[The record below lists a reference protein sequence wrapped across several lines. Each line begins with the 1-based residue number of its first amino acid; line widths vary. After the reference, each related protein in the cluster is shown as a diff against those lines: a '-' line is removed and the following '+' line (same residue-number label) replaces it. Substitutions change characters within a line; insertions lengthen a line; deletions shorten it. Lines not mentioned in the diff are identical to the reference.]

1 MKSSAKHLNPRKH
14 HSAPQKVAGD
24 KARKIRRLAEFA
36 PQTTGDPYLDI
47 AYAQLDNIR
56 MWYRMFAAKKPVML
70 YDIQEQLI
78 YAYPYREFKADLSQ
92 RSQATLEDQYRRAV
106 ADNRMVVF
114 VRDNEQ
120 RRLVSYSFDIEEK

>member
-1 MKSSAKHLNPRKH
+1 MKSSARRLNPRQH
-14 HSAPQKVAGD
+14 QSAPQNAAGG
-24 KARKIRRLAEFA
+24 KARKIRRLAEFT

-56 MWYRMFAAKKPVML
+56 MWYRMFAAKQPVML
-70 YDIQEQLI
+70 YDIQEQLV
-78 YAYPYREFKADLSQ
+78 YAYPYREFKAELSQ
-92 RSQATLEDQYRRAV
+92 RSQAMLEDQYRRAV

-120 RRLVSYSFDIEEK
+120 RRLVSYSFDLEEQ

>member
-1 MKSSAKHLNPRKH
+1 MKSSAKHRNPRKH
-14 HSAPQKVAGD
+14 YSTPRKVAGD

-36 PQTTGDPYLDI
+36 SQATGDPHLDI

-78 YAYPYREFKADLSQ
+78 YASPYREFKADLNQ
-92 RSQATLEDQYRRAV
+92 RSQAMLEGQYRRAV
-106 ADNRMVVF
+106 IDDKMVVF

-120 RRLVSYSFDIEEK
+120 RRLVSYSFDLEEK